1 MSAQG
6 SAPEGGEADPA
17 PAPSGGGRLERTIAL
32 VGMMG
37 VGKST
42 VGRKLADSLGAGFV
56 DSDDEVEKAAGLS
69 VQEISRGW
77 AKLNSGAASGG

>member
-6 SAPEGGEADPA
+6 APEGGEADPA

-42 VGRKLADSLGAGFV
+42 VGRKLADGLGAGFV
-56 DSDDEVEKAAGLS
+56 DSDDESEEAAGLT
-69 VQEISRGW
+69 VQEIFERVGEPEFRRG
-77 AKLNSGAASGG
+77 